1 MSIEERLDIV
11 ESKLAIAD
19 LVYDYARAIRHNAN
33 EDIEGLFAPDAF
45 FEVRGGHPSKPEY
58 EVQNRYNSAK
68 EIGEF
73 MMQGKGHPHPVPL
86 VHNLMIE
93 VDGDRASGLCAMEGQ
108 VYGSEHTI
116 IGEYRDAFVRL
127 DGKWKF
133 ASRVYTM
140 YKAAS
145 SM

>member
-1 MSIEERLDIV
+1 MTLEERLDIV

-19 LVYDYARAIRHNAN
+19 LVHDYARAIRHNAT

-45 FEVRGGHPSKPEY
+45 FEVRSGHPSKPEY
-58 EVQNRYNSAK
+58 DVQNRFDSAK
-68 EIGEF
+68 EIGAF
-73 MMQGKGHPHPVPL
+73 MMKGKGTAHPVPL

-93 VDGDRASGLCAMEGQ
+93 VDGDRATGLLAMEGQ
-108 VYGSEHTI
+108 IYGTDHKI
-116 IGEYRDAFVRL
+116 IGEYQDGYVRT
-127 DGKWKF
+127 GGEWKF
-133 ASRVYTM
+133 ASRIYTV

>member
-1 MSIEERLDIV
+1 MSIESRLDVV

-19 LVYDYARAIRHNAN
+19 LVHDYARAIRHNAN

-45 FEVRGGHPSKPEY
+45 FEVRAGHPSQPEY
-58 EVQNRYNSAK
+58 TVQNRYNSAK

-73 MMQGKGHPHPVPL
+73 MMKGKGTAHPVPL

-93 VDGDRASGLCAMEGQ
+93 VDGDRASGLLAMEGQ
-108 VYGSEHTI
+108 IYGTEHKI
-116 IGEYRDAFVRL
+116 IGEYNDSYVRIN
-127 DGKWKF
+127 GRWKF

-140 YKAAS
+140 YMAAS